1 MKAKTHDEELRNKI
15 REITKSITNNSD
27 NYHEK
32 YMEIKFNSDDDLPLK
47 KTLELYNMVIIVRS
61 IFHEDKKYY
70 SQVL

>member
-32 YMEIKFNSDDDLPLK
+32 YMKIKFNSDDDLPLK
-47 KTLELYNMVIIVRS
+47 KTLELYNMAIIVRS
-61 IFHEDKKYY
+61 IFHEDKKHY